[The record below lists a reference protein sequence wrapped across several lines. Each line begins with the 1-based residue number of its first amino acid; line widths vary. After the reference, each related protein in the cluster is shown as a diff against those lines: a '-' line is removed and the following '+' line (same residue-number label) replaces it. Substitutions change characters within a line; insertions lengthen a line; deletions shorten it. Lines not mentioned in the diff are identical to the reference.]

1 MYKRNGM
8 KTSRSYDETIYIYVY
23 VYMFRLEKT
32 SKIMKPKLSQAA
44 IFITAYIA
52 TIYCNYWVLQ
62 NQF

>member
-32 SKIMKPKLSQAA
+32 SKIMEPKLPYLSQH
-44 IFITAYIA
+44 T
-52 TIYCNYWVLQ
+52 
-62 NQF
+62 